1 MENKK
6 LAQEE
11 IDKLVNLQSKNRAV
25 LLELGSLEASKLA
38 LYGYYNQV
46 KDEERTFGKELSEKY
61 GEGTIDLEKGE
72 FIPNSEIAE

>member
-38 LYGYYNQV
+38 LYGYYNQL